1 MTMGESADTRG
12 WGPGWPANRSKDM
25 VRVTAGDV
33 TVIVHKVI
41 APVIGHLLDKTLEG
55 GYQLKA
61 GECWGYANREIRNSS
76 PKRPSN
82 HSWGLA
88 VDLNSLTNPMQS
100 PLRTD
105 MPSWMTNLWKSFG
118 FRWGGDY
125 QGRKDAMHFEFM
137 GTPADAA
144 RLAAQLDHREEEAMA
159 IVVTRP
165 QGGYMVVQPDGGVF
179 AAPPAPYCGSI
190 PDRHIK
196 LTMPV
201 VGAAWTE
208 SGQGYWL
215 VSKDGAVYAFGDA
228 QYLGG
233 FNTEPVSTRGGRYA
247 VGMSR
252 TGTRAYRIVTF
263 DPSGDTSR
271 YDAYEYTA

>member
-1 MTMGESADTRG
+1 MGESADTRG
-12 WGPGWPANRSKDM
+12 WGPGWPTDRRADM
-25 VRVTAGDV
+25 ARVKAGDV
-33 TVIVHKVI
+33 TLIVHKAI
-41 APVIGHLLDKTLEG
+41 APVVGHLLDKTLEG
-55 GYQLKA
+55 GYTLKR
-61 GECWGYANREIRNSS
+61 GECWGFNNREIVGSK

-88 VDLNSLTNPMQS
+88 VDINSRANPLGS

-105 MPSWMTNLWKSFG
+105 MPRWMTDLWKSFG

-125 QGRKDAMHFEFM
+125 KGRKDAMHFEFM

-144 RLAAQLDHREEEAMA
+144 RLAARIGHREDEAMA

-179 AAPPAPYCGSI
+179 AQPPAPFCGSI
-190 PDRHIK
+190 PDRKDIK
-196 LTMPV
+196 LAAPI

-215 VSKDGAVYAFGDA
+215 VGKDGAVFAFGDA

-233 FNTEPVSTRGGRYA
+233 FNQEPAATRGGRYA

-252 TGTRAYRIVTF
+252 TGPRAYRVVTF
-263 DPSGDTSR
+263 DPSGDTTR
-271 YDAYEYTA
+271 YDAYEYSG